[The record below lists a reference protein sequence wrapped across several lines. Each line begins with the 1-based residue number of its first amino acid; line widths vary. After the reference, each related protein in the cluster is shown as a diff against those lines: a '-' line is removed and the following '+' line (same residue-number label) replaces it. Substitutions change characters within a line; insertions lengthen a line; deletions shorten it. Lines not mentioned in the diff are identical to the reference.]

1 MCIKLHIIL
10 FLIIFLLLPVNGQR
24 IIDTEKYLDNHQVL
38 EAKVENGDTILV
50 DNIDQIV
57 VFSEYTFNNK
67 RDYRKYRKLVRDV
80 KKVLPYAKL
89 AKEILKEMNKK
100 FVTLETEKEKKQ
112 YIKKVEE
119 RLKEEFEGELR
130 DLTMKQGFLLMKLI
144 DRETG
149 DTSYEL
155 IKEMKGSI
163 SAFFW
168 QTIAK
173 LFGSDLKAEY
183 DPDGEDK
190 LIEEIV
196 KRVEAGQL

>member
-1 MCIKLHIIL
+1 MIIL
-10 FLIIFLLLPVNGQR
+10 FIPVNGQPV
-24 IIDTEKYLDNHQVL
+24 IDTGYYFNNHQIL
-38 EAKVENGDTILV
+38 EARVEDGDTILV
-50 DNIDQIV
+50 DNIDQII
-57 VFSEYTFNNK
+57 VFSEYTFDSK
-67 RDYRKYRKLVRDV
+67 RDYRKYRKLVRDI

-100 FVTLETEKEKKQ
+100 FVTLEKEKEKKQ
-112 YIKKVEE
+112 YIKKVED
-119 RLKEEFEGELR
+119 RLKEELEDELR
-130 DLTMKQGFLLMKLI
+130 NLTMKQGFLLIKLI

-163 SAFFW
+163 SAIFW

-173 LFGSDLKAEY
+173 IFGSDLKAEY
-183 DPDGEDK
+183 DPGGEDH

>member
-1 MCIKLHIIL
+1 MINFFVSL
-10 FLIIFLLLPVNGQR
+10 NGQPV
-24 IIDTEKYLDNHQVL
+24 IDTGYYFNNQQIL
-38 EAKVENGDTILV
+38 EARVENGDTVLV
-50 DNIDQIV
+50 DNIDQII
-57 VFSEYTFNNK
+57 VFSEYTFDNK
-67 RDYRKYRKLVRDV
+67 RNYRQYRKLVRDV

-100 FVTLETEKEKKQ
+100 YTTLETKKEKKQ
-112 YIKKVEE
+112 YIKKVED
-119 RLKEEFEGELR
+119 RLKDEFEDELR
-130 DLTMKQGFLLMKLI
+130 NLTMKQGLLLMKLI

-155 IKEMKGSI
+155 LKEMKGSI
-163 SAFFW
+163 SAVFW

-173 LFGSDLKAEY
+173 IFGSDLKAEY
-183 DPDGEDK
+183 DPDGEDH